1 MYSRLKLPGSSG
13 DSLQTRHCHH
23 QQTVECSTQEEA
35 QDSSWGLD
43 ADDVDD
49 DDDNDD
55 NDDDDDDDD
64 ARPAGAWK
72 AAMLDNPQVL
82 LCCSAERA
90 L

>member
-1 MYSRLKLPGSSG
+1 M
-13 DSLQTRHCHH
+13 
-23 QQTVECSTQEEA
+23 TVVMVTMM
-35 QDSSWGLD
+35 D
-43 ADDVDD
+43 AGDD
-49 DDDNDD
+49 DDDDDD